1 MPISG
6 VTLRS
11 RTGRRERGEMRFGAA
26 DPPVDALCVVGHSS
40 HLGGA
45 DTELDHQSQC
55 SLAMGID
62 RLE

>member
-1 MPISG
+1 
-6 VTLRS
+6 
-11 RTGRRERGEMRFGAA
+11 MRFGAA